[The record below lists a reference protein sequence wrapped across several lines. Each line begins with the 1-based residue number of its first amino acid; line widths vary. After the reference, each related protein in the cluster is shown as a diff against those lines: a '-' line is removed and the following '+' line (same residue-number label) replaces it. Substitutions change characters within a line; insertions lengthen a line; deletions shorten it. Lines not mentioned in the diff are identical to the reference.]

1 MTRISFFIR
10 AIRDSPLFRAVR
22 AVRAV
27 RDSFP
32 PRNYNAAGE
41 NTQFATIGV
50 NNPLYDR
57 VRF

>member
-1 MTRISFFIR
+1 MTRIIIFVR
-10 AIRDSPLFRAVR
+10 AI
-22 AVRAV
+22 RAV